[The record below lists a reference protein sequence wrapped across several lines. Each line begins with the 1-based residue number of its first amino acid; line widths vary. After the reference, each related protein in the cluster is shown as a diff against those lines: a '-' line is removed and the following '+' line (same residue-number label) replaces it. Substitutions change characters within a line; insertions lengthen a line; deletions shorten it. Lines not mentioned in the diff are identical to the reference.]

1 MIQAYNPSTWETE
14 VIILLC
20 IPGQSRPKRM
30 QPYKVRDSGG
40 RVGIGFLGVSKDQ
53 DGMLRHREK
62 SMVALL
68 F

>member
-1 MIQAYNPSTWETE
+1 MLARQP
-14 VIILLC
+14 LQ
-20 IPGQSRPKRM
+20 QSRPKRM

>member
-1 MIQAYNPSTWETE
+1 
-14 VIILLC
+14 
-20 IPGQSRPKRM
+20 M